1 MRSILLY
8 FGSFNPI
15 HKGHVGLAEWV
26 LSHRS
31 DIDELWLVVSPQN
44 PFKQDKFLYPDSD
57 RLQWAQNAVKNN
69 PKIKVCDVEMSL
81 PKPSY
86 TITTLDA
93 LKAQYPD
100 YNFKILIG
108 GDNLPTFNKWKDY
121 ERILSEYGVMVYPRE
136 GSDTTE
142 TTLPN
147 IEILHGAPLF
157 PISSTQIREKITAG
171 ARLEDFLSI

>member
-15 HKGHVGLAEWV
+15 HKGHVGLAKWV
-26 LSHRS
+26 LENRA
-31 DIDELWLVVSPQN
+31 DIEELWLVVSPQN

-57 RLQWAQNAVKNN
+57 RLRWAKNAVKNN
-69 PKIKVCDVEMSL
+69 PQIKVCDVEMSL

-100 YNFKILIG
+100 CHFKILIG

-136 GSDTTE
+136 GSE
-142 TTLPN
+142 TSETSLQN
-147 IEILHGAPLF
+147 VEILHGAPLF
-157 PISSTQIREKITAG
+157 SISSTQIREKIAAG
-171 ARLEDFLSI
+171 AKLEDFLL

>member
-15 HKGHVGLAEWV
+15 HVGHVGLAEWV
-26 LSHRS
+26 LENRT
-31 DIDELWLVVSPQN
+31 DIEELWLVVSPQN
-44 PFKQDKFLYPDSD
+44 PFKQDKFLYPDAD
-57 RLQWAQNAVKNN
+57 RLEWARRAVKNN
-69 PKIKVCDVEMSL
+69 PKIKVCDIEMSL

-93 LKAQYPD
+93 LKAKYPD
-100 YNFKILIG
+100 YHFKILIG

-136 GSDTTE
+136 GSDLSE
-142 TTLPN
+142 NNLPN
-147 IEILHGAPLF
+147 VEILHGAPLF
-157 PISSTQIREKITAG
+157 PISSTQIREKIAAG
-171 ARLEDFLSI
+171 AKIEDFLL